1 MDLSDPN
8 HQVALNRQ
16 LHQSDPE
23 FGVNRSGLTS
33 RLPRAVTRL
42 NKFTPISSVLDFGT
56 GKGLLVDHFRSE
68 LPSTIKVDGYD
79 PSVEKWS
86 RKPEEA
92 YDIVTCIDVLEH
104 IDIDLIDQA
113 LHDIKSYTKLFCY
126 VTIDLQPA
134 VKRLEDGRNAH
145 VMLAPPE
152 WWITRF
158 SQLFPSITSFT
169 IKHLNSSNQKLVLA
183 CSHSASALPPI
194 FYFLNKIN
202 LYSVRMRG
210 GLLKD

>member
-1 MDLSDPN
+1 MISN
-8 HQVALNRQ
+8 HIQN
-16 LHQSDPE
+16 
-23 FGVNRSGLTS
+23 
-33 RLPRAVTRL
+33 
-42 NKFTPISSVLDFGT
+42 
-56 GKGLLVDHFRSE
+56 
-68 LPSTIKVDGYD
+68 
-79 PSVEKWS
+79 
-86 RKPEEA
+86 
-92 YDIVTCIDVLEH
+92 
-104 IDIDLIDQA
+104 
-113 LHDIKSYTKLFCY
+113 FCY

-152 WWITRF
+152 WWITF
-158 SQLFPSITSFT
+158 LTTFPLYYLFYYQAF
-169 IKHLNSSNQKLVLA
+169 KFSNQKLVLA